1 MPFSAAVY
9 TGRPSSSYFQQQ
21 LPGLGDAATECRAG
35 ASGGSRRA
43 PRRPLSEG
51 FETGSSGANQ
61 QSRGWTSGSRRNPNH
76 VRQRAQHRPPTWP
89 SITGG
94 EPREEGTQAAA
105 KRLRK
110 DRESAAVAI
119 LGLQRQRDQ
128 QHRER
133 LARMR
138 RKRTGW
144 GTVAGTEPGA
154 PGYRGA
160 LATIQVVGGAAPQSL
175 SALQL

>member
-51 FETGSSGANQ
+51 FEAGSSGVNQ

-144 GTVAGTEPGA
+144 GAVAGTEPGA